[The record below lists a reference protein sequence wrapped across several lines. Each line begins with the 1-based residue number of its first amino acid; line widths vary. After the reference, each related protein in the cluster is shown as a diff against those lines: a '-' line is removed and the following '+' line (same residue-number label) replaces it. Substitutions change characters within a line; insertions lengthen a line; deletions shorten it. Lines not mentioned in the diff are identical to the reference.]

1 MYEYFLPGLVGAVIG
16 AGITMLMVKI
26 VGYAVVRTEEVPVY
40 INLGE
45 DEELENDELD
55 DRIQKILLE
64 QVKQFGEE

>member
-1 MYEYFLPGLVGAVIG
+1 
-16 AGITMLMVKI
+16 MLMVKI